1 MREDADRPSKPNF
14 RAGEMPALLVCSS
27 NTYAFPMQGTV
38 ISYIYDVPGVEGEVV
53 NDMPREYRQHLVAD
67 VHNFEAVTAQVRAER
82 TDVPEGSFVDW
93 TR

>member
-1 MREDADRPSKPNF
+1 MK
-14 RAGEMPALLVCSS
+14 
-27 NTYAFPMQGTV
+27 GTV
-38 ISYIYDVPGVEGEVV
+38 ISYVYDVPGVRGEVV

-67 VHNFEAVTAQVRAER
+67 VHDSVAITAQVRAER